1 MAEKRFIIEV
11 RTKGFSRAT
20 RDFDNIEKS
29 SKNFNKTQKR
39 MRTESKG
46 LIGELGSLRN
56 KILVYTFA
64 IGGAVGAMNRFIS
77 AASGFQDVQTRLV
90 GLTGSV
96 AEAEKAFDTF
106 NQIAATT
113 PFQLQDV
120 VNAGAQL
127 EAFGVDSKATLSA
140 VTDLAAFMGT
150 TATEAASSLG
160 RAFAGGAGAADILR
174 ERGILQLIKDSQGIE
189 DLTKLTLP
197 QFRQALLRAMV
208 DPVAG
213 IQGSSERLSKTFTG
227 AVSNMNDAIT
237 RFAASIGE
245 KLLPA
250 LTETAQSI
258 EKAFREANLQ
268 RIAQFGTAVG
278 TVSGLI
284 LIFNRRAKIM
294 AATVTLMTGGVT
306 TLLKVLGALFGVALL
321 DRALQT
327 INLFQ
332 SLNTQ
337 INNNTTSTQ
346 NATSAMNR
354 YISTLQNQNIA
365 LGLSAEDNQRLTKLM
380 ADLALATMQVN
391 DVDEQRIQKAATIFQ
406 AEQNLS
412 DVLQGKLV
420 IDREAAI
427 MGEFVATVSGLT
439 TEAEIKEAEA
449 VMRLVNARLQLI
461 EKGKEAIT
469 VNNLGAQSIN
479 ALSSA
484 MNQLKNGT
492 QDAAQMFS
500 VFLRLAGSL
509 VALTP
514 GGATGGAILNLASGL
529 IAHTGGLITNRGI
542 QRFANGGM
550 VQGQDNVPILAQAG
564 EFVMRRDAVQNI
576 GVENLAQM
584 NRTGNAGGV
593 TINVSG
599 NMIANDEFVRDTLIP
614 EIKKTVGRG
623 LA

>member
-20 RDFDNIEKS
+20 KDFDKLDKS
-29 SKNFNKTQKR
+29 SSNFNKTQRR

-106 NQIAATT
+106 NQVAATT

-120 VNAGAQL
+120 VEAGAQL
-127 EAFGVDSKATLSA
+127 EAFGVDSQATLTA

-150 TATEAASSLG
+150 TATDAASALG
-160 RAFAGGAGAADILR
+160 RAFAGGAGAADRLR
-174 ERGILQLIKDSQGIE
+174 ERGILQLIKDSQGID
-189 DLTKLTLP
+189 DLSKITLP
-197 QFRQALLRAMV
+197 EFRRALLRAMV

-258 EKAFREANLQ
+258 EKTFREANLQ

-327 INLFQ
+327 INVFQ

-354 YISTLQNQNIA
+354 YIGTLQNQSIA
-365 LGLSAEDNQRLTKLM
+365 LGLTVEDNNRLKTIM
-380 ADLALATMQVN
+380 ADLTLATLQLN
-391 DVDEQRIQKAATIFQ
+391 GADEKRIRKTAIIFQ

-412 DVLQGKLV
+412 KVLQGKLK
-420 IDREAAI
+420 IDRDSAVV
-427 MGEFVATVSGLT
+427 GEFVIDTSELK
-439 TEAEIKEAEA
+439 TEAELKEAEA
-449 VMRLVNARLQLI
+449 VRRLVEARLQLI
-461 EKGKEAIT
+461 DKGEQAIT
-469 VNNLGAQSIN
+469 VNNTGVQSIN

-484 MNQLKNGT
+484 MNQLKGGT
-492 QDAAQMFS
+492 KDASEMFAI
-500 VFLRLAGSL
+500 FLRLAGSL

-514 GGATGGAILNLASGL
+514 GGATGGAILNLFAGL
-529 IAHTGGLITNRGI
+529 AHTGGLITNRGI

-576 GVENLAQM
+576 GVDNLASM

-614 EIKKTVGRG
+614 EIQKVSDQG

>member
-20 RDFDNIEKS
+20 KDFDKLDKS
-29 SKNFNKTQKR
+29 SSNFNKTQRR
-39 MRTESKG
+39 MRTDSKG

-106 NQIAATT
+106 NQVAATT

-120 VNAGAQL
+120 VEAGAQL
-127 EAFGVDSKATLSA
+127 EAFGVDSQATLTA

-150 TATEAASSLG
+150 TATDAASALG
-160 RAFAGGAGAADILR
+160 RAFAGGAGAADRLR
-174 ERGILQLIKDSQGIE
+174 ERGILQLIKDSQGID
-189 DLTKLTLP
+189 DLSKITLP
-197 QFRQALLRAMV
+197 EFRRALLRAMV

-213 IQGSSERLSKTFTG
+213 IQGSSIRLSKTFSG

-258 EKAFREANLQ
+258 EKTFREANLQ

-278 TVSGLI
+278 VVSGAI

-321 DRALQT
+321 DRLLQAT
-327 INLFQ
+327 NSFQ

-365 LGLSAEDNQRLTKLM
+365 LGLSAEDNNRLKTIM
-380 ADLALATMQVN
+380 ADLTLATLQLN
-391 DVDEQRIQKAATIFQ
+391 GADEKRIRKTAIIFQ

-412 DVLQGKLV
+412 KVLQGKLK
-420 IDREAAI
+420 IDRDSAVV
-427 MGEFVATVSGLT
+427 GEFVIDTSELK
-439 TEAEIKEAEA
+439 TEAELKEAEA
-449 VMRLVNARLQLI
+449 VRRLVEARLQLI
-461 EKGKEAIT
+461 DKGEQAIT
-469 VNNLGAQSIN
+469 VNNTGVQSIN

-484 MNQLKNGT
+484 MNQLKGGT
-492 QDAAQMFS
+492 KDASEMFAI
-500 VFLRLAGSL
+500 FLRLAGSL

-514 GGATGGAILNLASGL
+514 GGATGGAILNLFAGL
-529 IAHTGGLITNRGI
+529 AHTGGLITNRGI

-576 GVENLAQM
+576 GVDNLASM

-614 EIKKTVGRG
+614 EIQKVSEQG

>member
-213 IQGSSERLSKTFTG
+213 IQGSSERLSKTFSG
-227 AVSNMNDAIT
+227 AISNMNDAIT

-306 TLLKVLGALFGVALL
+306 TLLKVLGALFGVAVL
-321 DRALQT
+321 DRILQAT
-327 INLFQ
+327 DSFQ

-337 INNNTTSTQ
+337 INSNTVSTQ

-354 YISTLQNQNIA
+354 YIGTLQNQNIA
-365 LGLSAEDNQRLTKLM
+365 LGLTVKDNERLKTIM
-380 ADLALATMQVN
+380 ADLTLATLQLN
-391 DVDEQRIQKAATIFQ
+391 GADEKRIQKAAIIFQ

-412 DVLQGKLV
+412 KVLEGKLK
-420 IDREAAI
+420 IDRDSAVV
-427 MGEFVATVSGLT
+427 GEFVIDTSELK
-439 TEAEIKEAEA
+439 TEAELKEAEA
-449 VMRLVNARLQLI
+449 VRRLVEARLQLI
-461 EKGKEAIT
+461 DKGQQAIT
-469 VNNLGAQSIN
+469 VNNAGVQSIN

-484 MNQLKNGT
+484 MNQLKGGT
-492 QDAAQMFS
+492 KDASEMFAI
-500 VFLRLAGSL
+500 FLRLAGSL

-514 GGATGGAILNLASGL
+514 GGATGGAILNLFAGL
-529 IAHTGGLITNRGI
+529 AHTGGLITNRGI

-576 GVENLAQM
+576 GVDNLASM
-584 NRTGNAGGV
+584 NRTGSAGGV

-614 EIKKTVGRG
+614 EIQKVSDQG

>member
-278 TVSGLI
+278 FVSGAI
-284 LIFNRRAKIM
+284 MIFNRRAKIM
-294 AATVTLMTGGVT
+294 AATVTLMTGGIT
-306 TLLKVLGALFGVALL
+306 TLLKVLGALFGVAVL
-321 DRALQT
+321 DRILQAT
-327 INLFQ
+327 DSFQ

-337 INNNTTSTQ
+337 INSNTVSTQ

-354 YISTLQNQNIA
+354 YIGTLQNQNIA
-365 LGLSAEDNQRLTKLM
+365 LGLTVKDNERLKTIM
-380 ADLALATMQVN
+380 ADLTLATLQLN
-391 DVDEQRIQKAATIFQ
+391 GVDEKRIQKTAIIFQ

-412 DVLQGKLV
+412 KVLQGKLK
-420 IDREAAI
+420 IDRDSAVV
-427 MGEFVATVSGLT
+427 GEFVIDTSELK
-439 TEAEIKEAEA
+439 TEAELKEAEA
-449 VMRLVNARLQLI
+449 VRRLVEARLQLI
-461 EKGKEAIT
+461 DKGEQAIT
-469 VNNLGAQSIN
+469 VNNAGVQSIN

-484 MNQLKNGT
+484 MNQLKGGT
-492 QDAAQMFS
+492 KDASEMFAI
-500 VFLRLAGSL
+500 FLRLAGSL

-514 GGATGGAILNLASGL
+514 GGATGGAILNLFAGL
-529 IAHTGGLITNRGI
+529 AHTGGLITNRGI

-576 GVENLAQM
+576 GVDNLASM

-614 EIKKTVGRG
+614 EIQKVSDQG

>member
-20 RDFDNIEKS
+20 RDFDNLDKS
-29 SKNFNKTQKR
+29 SKKVHNTQNR
-39 MRTESKG
+39 MRNSTKG
-46 LIGELGSLRN
+46 LLAELGALRN

-96 AEAEKAFDTF
+96 SEAEKAFDTF

-174 ERGILQLIKDSQGIE
+174 ERGILQLIKDSQGIQ
-189 DLTKLTLP
+189 DLSKITLP
-197 QFRQALLRAMV
+197 EFRRALLSAMV

-268 RIAQFGTAVG
+268 RVAQFGTAVG
-278 TVSGLI
+278 FVSGAI
-284 LIFNRRAKIM
+284 MIFNRRAKIM

-321 DRALQT
+321 DRLLQAT
-327 INLFQ
+327 NSFQ
-332 SLNTQ
+332 SLNKQ

-354 YISTLQNQNIA
+354 YIGTLQNQNIA
-365 LGLSAEDNQRLTKLM
+365 LGLSIEDNQQLTKLM

-391 DVDEQRIQKAATIFQ
+391 DVDEKRIQKAATIFQ

-412 DVLQGKLV
+412 KVLQGKLV

-427 MGEFVATVSGLT
+427 AGEFVAQVSGLT

-461 EKGKEAIT
+461 DKGEEAIT
-469 VNNLGAQSIN
+469 VNNNGVRSIN
-479 ALSSA
+479 ALSNA
-484 MNQLKNGT
+484 MSQLRGGTKN
-492 QDAAQMFS
+492 ASEMFGI
-500 VFLRLAGSL
+500 FLRTVGTLASL
-509 VALTP
+509 SP
-514 GGATGGAILNLASGL
+514 QGATGGALLNLFSGFF
-529 IAHTGGLITNRGI
+529 AHTGGLITNRGI
-542 QRFANGGM
+542 QRFANGGV
-550 VQGQDNVPILAQAG
+550 VQGQDNVPIMAQAG
-564 EFVMRRDAVQNI
+564 EFVMRREAVQNI
-576 GVENLAQM
+576 GVQNLAQM
-584 NRTGNAGGV
+584 NRTGDAGGV
-593 TINVSG
+593 TVNISAPLVDETVIDHIIPAINKAT
-599 NMIANDEFVRDTLIP
+599 NRN
-614 EIKKTVGRG
+614 

>member
-20 RDFDNIEKS
+20 RDFSNIEKS

-321 DRALQT
+321 DRLLQT
-327 INLFQ
+327 TNSFQ

-584 NRTGNAGGV
+584 NRTGNASGV

-614 EIKKTVGRG
+614 EIRKTVGRG

>member
-20 RDFDNIEKS
+20 KDFDKLDKS
-29 SKNFNKTQKR
+29 SSNFNKTQRR
-39 MRTESKG
+39 MRTDSKG

-106 NQIAATT
+106 NQVAATT

-120 VNAGAQL
+120 VEAGAQL
-127 EAFGVDSKATLSA
+127 EAFGVDSQATLTA

-150 TATEAASSLG
+150 TATDAASALG
-160 RAFAGGAGAADILR
+160 RAFAGGAGAADRLR
-174 ERGILQLIKDSQGIE
+174 ERGILQLIKDSQGID
-189 DLTKLTLP
+189 DLSKITLP
-197 QFRQALLRAMV
+197 EFRRALLRAMV

-213 IQGSSERLSKTFTG
+213 IQGSSIRLSKTFSG

-258 EKAFREANLQ
+258 EKTFREANLQ

-327 INLFQ
+327 INVFQ

-354 YISTLQNQNIA
+354 YIGTLQNQSIA
-365 LGLSAEDNQRLTKLM
+365 LGLTVEDNNRLKTIM
-380 ADLALATMQVN
+380 ADLTLATLQLN
-391 DVDEQRIQKAATIFQ
+391 GADEKRIRKTAIIFQ

-412 DVLQGKLV
+412 KVLQGKLK
-420 IDREAAI
+420 IDRDSAVV
-427 MGEFVATVSGLT
+427 GEFVIDTSELK
-439 TEAEIKEAEA
+439 TEAELKEAEA
-449 VMRLVNARLQLI
+449 VRRLVEARLQLI
-461 EKGKEAIT
+461 DKGEQAIT
-469 VNNLGAQSIN
+469 VNNTGVQSIN

-484 MNQLKNGT
+484 MNQLKGGT
-492 QDAAQMFS
+492 KDASEMFAI
-500 VFLRLAGSL
+500 FLRLAGSL

-514 GGATGGAILNLASGL
+514 GGATGGAILNLFAGL
-529 IAHTGGLITNRGI
+529 AHTGGLITNRGI

-576 GVENLAQM
+576 GVDNLASM

-614 EIKKTVGRG
+614 EIQKVSEQG

>member
-29 SKNFNKTQKR
+29 SKNFNKTQRR
-39 MRTESKG
+39 MRNNTKG
-46 LIGELGSLRN
+46 LLAELGALRN

-127 EAFGVDSKATLSA
+127 EAFGVNSQATLSA

-150 TATEAASSLG
+150 TATEAASALG

-174 ERGILQLIKDSQGIE
+174 ERGILQIIKDSQGIK
-189 DLTKLTLP
+189 DLSKSTLP
-197 QFRQALLRAMV
+197 EFRRALLNAMV

-258 EKAFREANLQ
+258 EKAFREANIQ
-268 RIAQFGTAVG
+268 RVAQFGTAVG
-278 TVSGLI
+278 TVAGFI

-294 AATVTLMTGGVT
+294 AATVTLMTGGIT

-321 DRALQT
+321 DRILQA
-327 INLFQ
+327 NNNFQ

-346 NATSAMNR
+346 NATSTMNR
-354 YISTLQNQNIA
+354 YIGTLQNQNIA
-365 LGLSAEDNQRLTKLM
+365 LGLTVKDNERLKTIM
-380 ADLALATMQVN
+380 ADLTLATLQLN
-391 DVDEQRIQKAATIFQ
+391 GADEKRIQKTAIIFQ

-412 DVLQGKLV
+412 KVLQGKLK
-420 IDREAAI
+420 IDRDSAI
-427 MGEFVATVSGLT
+427 VGEFVIDTSELK
-439 TEAEIKEAEA
+439 TEAELKEAEA
-449 VMRLVNARLQLI
+449 VRRLVDARLQLI
-461 EKGKEAIT
+461 DKGEQAIT
-469 VNNLGAQSIN
+469 VNNAGVQSIN

-484 MNQLKNGT
+484 MNQLKGGT
-492 QDAAQMFS
+492 KDASDMFAI
-500 VFLRLAGSL
+500 FLRLAGSL

-514 GGATGGAILNLASGL
+514 GGATGGAILNLFAGL
-529 IAHTGGLITNRGI
+529 AHTGGLITNRGI

-576 GVENLAQM
+576 GVDSLASM

-593 TINVSG
+593 NINISG

-614 EIKKTVGRG
+614 EIQKVSNQG

>member
-213 IQGSSERLSKTFTG
+213 IQGSSERLSKTFSG

-294 AATVTLMTGGVT
+294 AATVTLMTGGIT

-321 DRALQT
+321 DRLLQT
-327 INLFQ
+327 TNSFQ

-391 DVDEQRIQKAATIFQ
+391 DVDEKRIQKAATIFQ

-614 EIKKTVGRG
+614 EIRKTVGRG

>member
-20 RDFDNIEKS
+20 KDFDKLDKS
-29 SKNFNKTQKR
+29 SSNFNKTQRR

-106 NQIAATT
+106 NQVAATT

-120 VNAGAQL
+120 VEAGAQL
-127 EAFGVDSKATLSA
+127 EAFGVDSQATLTA

-150 TATEAASSLG
+150 TATDAASALG
-160 RAFAGGAGAADILR
+160 RAFAGGAGAADRLR
-174 ERGILQLIKDSQGIE
+174 ERGILQLIKDSQGID
-189 DLTKLTLP
+189 DLSKITLP
-197 QFRQALLRAMV
+197 EFRRALLRAMV

-213 IQGSSERLSKTFTG
+213 IQGSSIRLSKTFSG

-258 EKAFREANLQ
+258 EKTFREANLQ

-278 TVSGLI
+278 VVSGAI

-327 INLFQ
+327 INVFQ

-365 LGLSAEDNQRLTKLM
+365 LGLSAEDNNRLKTIM
-380 ADLALATMQVN
+380 ADLTLATLQLN
-391 DVDEQRIQKAATIFQ
+391 GADEKRIRKTAIIFQ

-412 DVLQGKLV
+412 KVLQGKLK
-420 IDREAAI
+420 IDRDSAVV
-427 MGEFVATVSGLT
+427 GEFVIDTSELK
-439 TEAEIKEAEA
+439 TEAELKEAEA
-449 VMRLVNARLQLI
+449 VRRLVEARLQLI
-461 EKGKEAIT
+461 DKGEQAIT
-469 VNNLGAQSIN
+469 VNNTGVQSIN

-484 MNQLKNGT
+484 MNQLKGGT
-492 QDAAQMFS
+492 KDASEMFAI
-500 VFLRLAGSL
+500 FLRLAGSL

-514 GGATGGAILNLASGL
+514 GGATGGAILNLFAGL
-529 IAHTGGLITNRGI
+529 AHTGGLITNRGI

-576 GVENLAQM
+576 GVDNLASM

-614 EIKKTVGRG
+614 EIQKVSEQG

>member
-1 MAEKRFIIEV
+1 MAEKKFIIEV

-29 SKNFNKTQKR
+29 SKNFNKTQQR

-106 NQIAATT
+106 NQVAATT

-306 TLLKVLGALFGVALL
+306 TLLKVLGALFGVAVL
-321 DRALQT
+321 DRILQAT
-327 INLFQ
+327 DSFQ

-337 INNNTTSTQ
+337 INSNTASTQ

-365 LGLSAEDNQRLTKLM
+365 LGLSVEDNQRLTKLM

-391 DVDEQRIQKAATIFQ
+391 DVDEKRIQKAATIFQ

-412 DVLQGKLV
+412 KVLQGKLV
-420 IDREAAI
+420 IDREAAVA
-427 MGEFVATVSGLT
+427 GEFVAEVSGLT

-449 VMRLVNARLQLI
+449 VIRLVNARLQLI
-461 EKGKEAIT
+461 DKGKEAIT
-469 VNNLGAQSIN
+469 VNNINVQSIN
-479 ALSSA
+479 ALSNA
-484 MNQLKNGT
+484 MNQLRGGTKN
-492 QDAAQMFS
+492 ASEMFG
-500 VFLRLAGSL
+500 VFLRLAGQL
-509 VALTP
+509 VSVAP
-514 GGATGGAILNLASGL
+514 GGQVGGSILNLVSGL
-529 IAHTGGLITNRGI
+529 FAHTGGLITDRGI
-542 QRFANGGM
+542 QRFANGGV
-550 VQGQDNVPILAQAG
+550 VQGQDNVPIMAQAG
-564 EFVMRRDAVQNI
+564 EFVMRREAVQNI
-576 GVENLAQM
+576 GVQNLAQM
-584 NRTGNAGGV
+584 NRSGDAGGV
-593 TINVSG
+593 TVNISAPLVDETVIDHIIPAINKAT
-599 NMIANDEFVRDTLIP
+599 NRN
-614 EIKKTVGRG
+614 

>member
-294 AATVTLMTGGVT
+294 AATVTLMTGGIT
-306 TLLKVLGALFGVALL
+306 TLLKVLGALFGVAVL
-321 DRALQT
+321 DRILQAT
-327 INLFQ
+327 DSFQ

-337 INNNTTSTQ
+337 INSNTVSTQ

-354 YISTLQNQNIA
+354 YIGTLQNQNIA
-365 LGLSAEDNQRLTKLM
+365 LGLTVKDNERLKTIM
-380 ADLALATMQVN
+380 ADLTLATLQLN
-391 DVDEQRIQKAATIFQ
+391 GVDEKRIQKTAIIFQ

-412 DVLQGKLV
+412 KVLQGKLK
-420 IDREAAI
+420 IDRDSAVV
-427 MGEFVATVSGLT
+427 GEFVIDTSELK
-439 TEAEIKEAEA
+439 TEAELKEAEA
-449 VMRLVNARLQLI
+449 VRRLVEARLQLI
-461 EKGKEAIT
+461 DKGEQAIT
-469 VNNLGAQSIN
+469 VNNAGVQSIN

-484 MNQLKNGT
+484 MNQLKGGT
-492 QDAAQMFS
+492 KDASEMFAI
-500 VFLRLAGSL
+500 FLRLAGSL

-514 GGATGGAILNLASGL
+514 GGATGGAILNLFAGL
-529 IAHTGGLITNRGI
+529 AHTGGLITNRGI

-576 GVENLAQM
+576 GVDNLASM

-614 EIKKTVGRG
+614 EIQKVSDQG

>member
-20 RDFDNIEKS
+20 RDFSNIEKS

-294 AATVTLMTGGVT
+294 AATVTLMTGGIT
-306 TLLKVLGALFGVALL
+306 TLLKVLGALFGVAVL
-321 DRALQT
+321 DRILQAT
-327 INLFQ
+327 DSFQ

-337 INNNTTSTQ
+337 INSNTVSTQ

-354 YISTLQNQNIA
+354 YIGTLQNQNIA
-365 LGLSAEDNQRLTKLM
+365 LGLTVKDNERLKTIM
-380 ADLALATMQVN
+380 ADLTLATLQLN
-391 DVDEQRIQKAATIFQ
+391 GVDEKRIQKTAIIFQ

-412 DVLQGKLV
+412 KVLQGKLK
-420 IDREAAI
+420 IDRDSAVV
-427 MGEFVATVSGLT
+427 GEFVIDTSELK
-439 TEAEIKEAEA
+439 TEAELKEAEA
-449 VMRLVNARLQLI
+449 VRRLVEARLQLI
-461 EKGKEAIT
+461 DKGEQAIT
-469 VNNLGAQSIN
+469 VNNAGVQSIN

-484 MNQLKNGT
+484 MNQLKGGT
-492 QDAAQMFS
+492 KDASEMFAI
-500 VFLRLAGSL
+500 FLRLAGSL

-514 GGATGGAILNLASGL
+514 GGATGGAILNLFAGL
-529 IAHTGGLITNRGI
+529 AHTGGLITNRGI

-576 GVENLAQM
+576 GVDNLASM

-614 EIKKTVGRG
+614 EIQKVSDQG

>member
-20 RDFDNIEKS
+20 KDFDKLDKS
-29 SKNFNKTQKR
+29 SSNFNKTQRR
-39 MRTESKG
+39 MRTDSKG

-106 NQIAATT
+106 NQVAATT

-120 VNAGAQL
+120 VEAGAQL
-127 EAFGVDSKATLSA
+127 EAFGVDSQATLTA

-150 TATEAASSLG
+150 TATDAASALG
-160 RAFAGGAGAADILR
+160 RAFAGGAGAADRLR
-174 ERGILQLIKDSQGIE
+174 ERGILQLIKDSQGID
-189 DLTKLTLP
+189 DLSKITLP
-197 QFRQALLRAMV
+197 EFRRALLRAMV

-213 IQGSSERLSKTFTG
+213 IQGSSIRLSKTFSG

-258 EKAFREANLQ
+258 EKTFREANLQ

-278 TVSGLI
+278 VVSGAI

-321 DRALQT
+321 DRLLQAT
-327 INLFQ
+327 NSFQ

-365 LGLSAEDNQRLTKLM
+365 LGLSAEDNNRLKTIM
-380 ADLALATMQVN
+380 ADLTLATLQLN
-391 DVDEQRIQKAATIFQ
+391 GADEKRIRKTAIIFQ

-412 DVLQGKLV
+412 KVLQGKLK
-420 IDREAAI
+420 IDRDSAVV
-427 MGEFVATVSGLT
+427 GEFVIDTSELK
-439 TEAEIKEAEA
+439 TEAELKEAEA
-449 VMRLVNARLQLI
+449 VRRLVEARLQLI
-461 EKGKEAIT
+461 DKGEQAIT
-469 VNNLGAQSIN
+469 VNNTGVQSIN

-484 MNQLKNGT
+484 MNQLKGGT
-492 QDAAQMFS
+492 KDASEMFAI
-500 VFLRLAGSL
+500 FLRLAGSL

-514 GGATGGAILNLASGL
+514 GGATGGAILNLFAGL
-529 IAHTGGLITNRGI
+529 AHTGGLITNRGI

-576 GVENLAQM
+576 GVDNLASM

-614 EIKKTVGRG
+614 EIQKVSDQG

>member
-213 IQGSSERLSKTFTG
+213 IQGSSERLSKTFSG

-321 DRALQT
+321 DRLLQT
-327 INLFQ
+327 TNSFQ

-614 EIKKTVGRG
+614 EIRKTVGRG